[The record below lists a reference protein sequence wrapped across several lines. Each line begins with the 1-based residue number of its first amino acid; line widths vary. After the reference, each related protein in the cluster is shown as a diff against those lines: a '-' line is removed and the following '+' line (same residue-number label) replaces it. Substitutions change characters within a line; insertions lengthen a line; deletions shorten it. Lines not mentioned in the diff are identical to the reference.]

1 MEKLLHVLGTLKN
14 TVVTVEAR
22 GTDSGFVGIL
32 VDYSIHE
39 SGRVSVVLESD
50 EKELSL
56 VFDVAAVL
64 AGDHSLEEDEDED
77 EEDDDDE
84 DDEDGDEDEDE

>member
-1 MEKLLHVLGTLKN
+1 MEKLLNVLGTLKN
-14 TVVTVEAR
+14 SVVTVEAR

-50 EKELSL
+50 EQELSL

-64 AGDHSLEEDEDED
+64 AGDHSLEEDE
-77 EEDDDDE
+77 EE
-84 DDEDGDEDEDE
+84 DEDEDEEEDEDEDEDDDE